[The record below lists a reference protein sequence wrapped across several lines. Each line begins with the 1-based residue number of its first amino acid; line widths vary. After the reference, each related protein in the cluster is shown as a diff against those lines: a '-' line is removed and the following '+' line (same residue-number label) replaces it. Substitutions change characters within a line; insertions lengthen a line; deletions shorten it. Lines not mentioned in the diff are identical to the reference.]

1 MTTILR
7 ERVACLFYAVEYT
20 VENTKKYTKLID
32 EIEAVEIC
40 YTGNPKKPPPRLL
53 CTRVIN
59 ANSLDIHLY
68 QPEPDQQE
76 PLKPS
81 NQRVKLRT

>member
-40 YTGNPKKPPPRLL
+40 YTGNPKKPPPQTSLYEGYQRQFAGHTSVPAR
-53 CTRVIN
+53 TRP
-59 ANSLDIHLY
+59 A
-68 QPEPDQQE
+68 
-76 PLKPS
+76 
-81 NQRVKLRT
+81 RTFEAQ